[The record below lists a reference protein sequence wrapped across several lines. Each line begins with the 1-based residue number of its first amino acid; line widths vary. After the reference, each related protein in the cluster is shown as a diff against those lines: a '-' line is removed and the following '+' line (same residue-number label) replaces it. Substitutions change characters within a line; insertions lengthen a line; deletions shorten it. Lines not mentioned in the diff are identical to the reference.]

1 MHRVL
6 ADMVGHTVKGMAT
19 YLISSQLL
27 CEGVRVRLE
36 QVKAL
41 VGVRSNIEVAKMSI
55 IAYQNEVEVG
65 TPSLRPA
72 LQAYCKGAGQLLH

>member
-1 MHRVL
+1 M
-6 ADMVGHTVKGMAT
+6 K
-19 YLISSQLL
+19 
-27 CEGVRVRLE
+27 LE

-55 IAYQNEVEVG
+55 IAYQSEVEVG

>member
-1 MHRVL
+1 M
-6 ADMVGHTVKGMAT
+6 
-19 YLISSQLL
+19 
-27 CEGVRVRLE
+27 RLE

-55 IAYQNEVEVG
+55 IAYQKSEVEVG